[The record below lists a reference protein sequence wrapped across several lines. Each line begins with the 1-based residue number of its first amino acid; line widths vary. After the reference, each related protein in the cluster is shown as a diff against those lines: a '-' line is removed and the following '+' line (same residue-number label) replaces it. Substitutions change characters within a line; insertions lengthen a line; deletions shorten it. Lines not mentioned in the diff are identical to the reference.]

1 MRPVVHIEIPS
12 SDNAAAKQFYSALL
26 GWQVEEIPMGGG
38 STYTL
43 FNTGVDM
50 AVALAP
56 VSEADNIAPGDVILY
71 FQSDDLDADIAR
83 ASELGGEVLLARQD
97 IPGFGSLGIFK
108 DPTGNRVA
116 FWQNA
121 NPGQG

>member
-12 SDNAAAKQFYSALL
+12 SDNNAAKDFYSALL
-26 GWQVEEIPMGGG
+26 GWQIEEVPMGGG
-38 STYTL
+38 STYVI

-56 VSEADNIAPGDVILY
+56 VDDNIKPGDVMLY
-71 FQSDDLDADIAR
+71 FHSDDLDADMAR
-83 ASELGGEVLLARQD
+83 AGELGGQVLLPRQD
-97 IPGFGSLGIFK
+97 IPGFGSLGIFM

-116 FWQNA
+116 FWQST